1 MCFGYF
7 ECLGEFCGYSRV
19 LCGILCVVLMFFFF
33 SVFWLY
39 WLSFMGISGC
49 FECFFDVLA

>member
-19 LCGILCVVLMFFFF
+19 LCGVLCVLNVFF

-39 WLSFMGISGC
+39 WLSFVGISV
-49 FECFFDVLA
+49 F